1 MSDNLIKF
9 GNAWLPLSFLLA
21 DGYESTPNQRTEL
34 EAYRD
39 ADIYLHR
46 VTSPNHKTSLTPATL
61 EGDIVRVADKIAYVN
76 HDIDD
81 GIRAGVLSEDS
92 LPKDCTD
99 ILGHSTSER
108 INTIICDAVEHSVD
122 SPRVNMSDTVR
133 DAFVDMRKF
142 LFTEM
147 YTNPVVKSEEVKAAK
162 IIEILYEYYLERP
175 EEMPGE
181 FKFMLD
187 EGDDKI
193 TVVCDY
199 IAGMTDNFAVEKFQE
214 LYIPRSWSIV

>member
-1 MSDNLIKF
+1 M
-9 GNAWLPLSFLLA
+9 
-21 DGYESTPNQRTEL
+21 
-34 EAYRD
+34 
-39 ADIYLHR
+39 
-46 VTSPNHKTSLTPATL
+46 
-61 EGDIVRVADKIAYVN
+61 
-76 HDIDD
+76 
-81 GIRAGVLSEDS
+81 LSEDS

-108 INTIICDAVEHSVD
+108 INTIICDAVEHSTD
-122 SPRVNMSDTVR
+122 SPRVNMSDAVR

>member
-1 MSDNLIKF
+1 MSDEVW
-9 GNAWLPLSFLLA
+9 NALF
-21 DGYESTPNQRTEL
+21 EL
-34 EAYRD
+34 
-39 ADIYLHR
+39 
-46 VTSPNHKTSLTPATL
+46 
-61 EGDIVRVADKIAYVN
+61 
-76 HDIDD
+76 
-81 GIRAGVLSEDS
+81 
-92 LPKDCTD
+92 
-99 ILGHSTSER
+99 
-108 INTIICDAVEHSVD
+108 
-122 SPRVNMSDTVR
+122 
-133 DAFVDMRKF
+133 RKF

-147 YTNPVVKSEEVKAAK
+147 YINPVVKAEEIKATR